1 MYFSRQSFSASTCIL
16 IIALLLCVGAAL
28 LLHVRGVNGFNYRI
42 YNYFSSLYFFGKDP
56 YKAPDVKV
64 DDVRKSFRRPSYL
77 DYTGLQLTIYN
88 ICYAVKR
95 YVWWRLDGFVIYS
108 LSIFILTFVTLY
120 LLHQRGLLDTWDMSL
135 TYLLLF
141 NPYLWH
147 VLFFRSYEDKA
158 IFLLIPPLLILLAA
172 TASEFWSFFVAG
184 LLTGWLGVPVLLLPL
199 MLIDAHRHIAPGRKF
214 VRCFQLVG
222 VFLLGCCLALIPFF
236 PDALEGWKRRS
247 LLEGARLPYWF
258 SFWNL
263 FGPYYFANLNKLTI
277 AVVALAIYGARFLNR
292 LSFRASLV
300 LLVLVPMFFS
310 ITMGSQRIVPI
321 YAIMLLGME
330 SRRSK
335 ISYVVLLSTILCVF
349 LGLDI
354 MRSFF
359 MGYPKGLGELVK
371 PMMLLSP
378 GVLASVFIL
387 KDRGVKEHA
396 LISGFSRRW

>member
-158 IFLLIPPLLILLAA
+158 IFLLIPP
-172 TASEFWSFFVAG
+172 S
-184 LLTGWLGVPVLLLPL
+184 
-199 MLIDAHRHIAPGRKF
+199 
-214 VRCFQLVG
+214 
-222 VFLLGCCLALIPFF
+222 
-236 PDALEGWKRRS
+236 
-247 LLEGARLPYWF
+247 
-258 SFWNL
+258 
-263 FGPYYFANLNKLTI
+263 
-277 AVVALAIYGARFLNR
+277 
-292 LSFRASLV
+292 
-300 LLVLVPMFFS
+300 
-310 ITMGSQRIVPI
+310 
-321 YAIMLLGME
+321 
-330 SRRSK
+330 
-335 ISYVVLLSTILCVF
+335 
-349 LGLDI
+349 
-354 MRSFF
+354 
-359 MGYPKGLGELVK
+359 
-371 PMMLLSP
+371 
-378 GVLASVFIL
+378 
-387 KDRGVKEHA
+387 
-396 LISGFSRRW
+396 